1 MPFRPPTSSSI
12 VPPRC
17 TPLRRP
23 LEPVTTV
30 AVKELVRH
38 TGAGRG
44 TWDALEDAP
53 LSEAPMGGS
62 HGGFHGGF
70 QSSPWRPC
78 LLVMA
83 KTK

>member
-17 TPLRRP
+17 APLRHP
-23 LEPVTTV
+23 SEPVTTV
-30 AVKELVRH
+30 FVKELVRH

-53 LSEAPMGGS
+53 LPEAPMAS
-62 HGGFHGGF
+62 NRH
-70 QSSPWRPC
+70 PC
-78 LLVMA
+78 DPVCWSWLKPNDLGILA
-83 KTK
+83 ARS